1 MSNSQSRKLPEEVK
15 HFIIVKKQENVKP
28 KLIIEEVQNRYQ
40 RTIVHSTINRLWMKF
55 QRTGSTQDLPRSGRP
70 QALNEREERVIVRN
84 LLTIPG
90 TSIKSIALDRARAGQ
105 PGSRRTIARTARR
118 NKLIPRTSNRG
129 KEITGRNIIK
139 RLAWAKIMRLWTVLE
154 WRFIVF
160 TDETLLY
167 PKRTKGRVI
176 WYRQSSLP
184 RHEEEPDLRL
194 KGVKVWG
201 FISYTGNRGLVKFE
215 ETMNA
220 ANYKDL
226 LDNHLREAVPQEE
239 DPAYEL
245 VFMQDGAKYHS
256 ANDVI
261 NHLRQRVDV
270 LSWPPQSP
278 DLNIMENI
286 WAALQQ
292 ELWVRRNQLRN
303 AGDVWAAAREIF
315 NNFTLMSIR
324 NLYESLPNRINKVI
338 RAKGRR
344 INT

>member
-1 MSNSQSRKLPEEVK
+1 
-15 HFIIVKKQENVKP
+15 
-28 KLIIEEVQNRYQ
+28 
-40 RTIVHSTINRLWMKF
+40 MKF

-84 LLTIPG
+84 LLTIPR

-176 WYRQSSLP
+176 WYRQSRLP

-201 FISYTGNRGLVKFE
+201 FINYTGLVKFE
-215 ETMNA
+215 ETMN
-220 ANYKDL
+220 
-226 LDNHLREAVPQEE
+226 
-239 DPAYEL
+239 EL

>member
-1 MSNSQSRKLPEEVK
+1 M
-15 HFIIVKKQENVKP
+15 
-28 KLIIEEVQNRYQ
+28 
-40 RTIVHSTINRLWMKF
+40 
-55 QRTGSTQDLPRSGRP
+55 
-70 QALNEREERVIVRN
+70 
-84 LLTIPG
+84 
-90 TSIKSIALDRARAGQ
+90 
-105 PGSRRTIARTARR
+105 
-118 NKLIPRTSNRG
+118 
-129 KEITGRNIIK
+129 
-139 RLAWAKIMRLWTVLE
+139 
-154 WRFIVF
+154 
-160 TDETLLY
+160 
-167 PKRTKGRVI
+167 
-176 WYRQSSLP
+176 
-184 RHEEEPDLRL
+184 